1 MKSNQFV
8 KLFQYTRDEHDI
20 DSQINRYIRNNPDI
34 KISQITLTA
43 GDSLYN
49 AKALVLFERIDSD
62 QETESTALLINEA
75 KEQLFES
82 VIAYLER
89 PENWTKLKDC
99 WLCGGRS
106 DDLRKLLTEAL
117 CNS

>member
-1 MKSNQFV
+1 MSNQYV
-8 KLFQYTRDEHDI
+8 KRFRTNTKEPIDE
-20 DSQINRYIRNNPDI
+20 QINKYLLNRPDL
-34 KISQITLTA
+34 KIIQITFASTCK
-43 GDSLYN
+43 LYEQD
-49 AKALVLFERIDSD
+49 ALVLFERIDLD
-62 QETESTALLINEA
+62 QETKSTALLINEA

-89 PENWTKLKDC
+89 PDKFRELKEC

-117 CNS
+117 RNS

>member
-1 MKSNQFV
+1 MKSNQCV
-8 KLFQYTRDEHDI
+8 RLFKTSTKEDL
-20 DSQINRYIRNNPDI
+20 DSQINKYLRSNPDL
-34 KISQITLTA
+34 KIIQITFA
-43 GDSLYN
+43 SNCKLYEQD
-49 AKALVLFERIDSD
+49 ALVLFEKIDSD
-62 QETESTALLINEA
+62 QETKSDALLINEA

-89 PENWTKLKDC
+89 PDKFRELKEC